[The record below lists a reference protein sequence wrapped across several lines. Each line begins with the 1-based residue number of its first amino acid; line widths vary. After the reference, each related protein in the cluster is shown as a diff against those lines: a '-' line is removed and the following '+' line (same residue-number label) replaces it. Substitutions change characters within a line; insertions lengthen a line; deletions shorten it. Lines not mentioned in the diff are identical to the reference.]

1 MPAKLTLSRN
11 EEPEWLE
18 SSLGSINNPVTVTIH
33 GLSGPGVKVDLS
45 RFAADSALGRSA
57 VAECVGDVHISLA
70 EVDRD
75 IIIFYVE
82 LLSTGKL
89 GLDRFAIESSPIR
102 ARSSK

>member
-18 SSLGSINNPVTVTIH
+18 SSLGSINNPVTVTLH
-33 GLSGPGVKVDLS
+33 GLSGAGVKVDLS

-57 VAECVGDVHISLA
+57 VAECVGDVHVSLA
-70 EVDRD
+70 GVDRD
-75 IIIFYVE
+75 VIILYVE

-89 GLDRFAIESSPIR
+89 NLDRCAIE
-102 ARSSK
+102 